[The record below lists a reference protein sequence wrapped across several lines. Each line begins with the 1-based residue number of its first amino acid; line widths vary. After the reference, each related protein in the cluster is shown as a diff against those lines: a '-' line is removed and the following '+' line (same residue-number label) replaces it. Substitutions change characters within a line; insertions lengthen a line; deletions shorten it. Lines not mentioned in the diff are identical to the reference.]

1 MGRLIVEQETKEETV
16 EEEIKIPSQQL
27 FDSIFNLSITTVRQV
42 AQEKSIEMQLAK
54 EYVAN
59 YLERIVNGLR
69 DTSPQQ

>member
-1 MGRLIVEQETKEETV
+1 MGRLAVEQETQEETV

-69 DTSPQQ
+69 DTSS

>member
-1 MGRLIVEQETKEETV
+1 MEQETKEETV

>member
-1 MGRLIVEQETKEETV
+1 MEQQNI

-27 FDSIFNLSITTVRQV
+27 FDSIFNLSITTVRQI

-54 EYVAN
+54 EHVAN

-69 DTSPQQ
+69 DTSS

>member
-1 MGRLIVEQETKEETV
+1 MEQETKEEAV

>member
-1 MGRLIVEQETKEETV
+1 MEQETK
-16 EEEIKIPSQQL
+16 EEIKIPSQQL

-69 DTSPQQ
+69 DTSS

>member
-1 MGRLIVEQETKEETV
+1 MEQETQEETV

-69 DTSPQQ
+69 DTSS